1 MFLKDKV
8 AIVTG
13 ASSGIGRACAIALAS
28 TGAIVVAASRR
39 ISEGEETIQLVK
51 EAGGDGIF
59 VQTDVSK
66 EADVQRLVEK
76 TVAYYGRLDFAC
88 NNAGIEQVPTPLS
101 EQTETVFDEVI
112 NTNVKGVW
120 LCMKHQIPYMLE
132 NGKGAIVNIASA
144 AGLIGCP
151 TIPIYCASKHA
162 VIGLTKSLAVEYA
175 SQKIRINAV
184 CPGVIKTDMVTRAGE
199 VNPQFIEHL
208 NNMHPMKR
216 VGTPDEVANS
226 VVWLLSEQSSFIT
239 GHTLTIDGGFVAQ

>member
-1 MFLKDKV
+1 MILKDKV

-13 ASSGIGRACAIALAS
+13 ASSGIGRACAVALGSA
-28 TGAIVVAASRR
+28 GAIVVAASRR

-51 EAGGDGIF
+51 EASGDGIF
-59 VQTDVSK
+59 IQTDVSK

-101 EQTETVFDEVI
+101 EQTEAVFDEVI

-120 LCMKHQIPYMLE
+120 LCMKHQIPQMIE
-132 NGKGAIVNIASA
+132 NGGAIVNIASA

-175 SQKIRINAV
+175 SRRIRINAV
-184 CPGVIKTDMVTRAGE
+184 CPGVIETDLVKRARE

-208 NNMHPMKR
+208 NKMHPIGR
-216 VGTPDEVANS
+216 VGTPEEVANS
-226 VVWLLSEQSSFIT
+226 VVWLLSDQSSFIT
-239 GHTLTIDGGFVAQ
+239 GHALAVDGGVVAQ